1 MIPFKSDN
9 SYDFRRQLYEKIHNA
24 YPDCYPVIIERQNR
38 QDPEILKHKFLVPN
52 MSTMILIIREA
63 RNHMNLNSPE
73 DCIIF
78 YVDGKLIPVSYLI
91 DDVYEKYHDKD
102 GFLYLTYTTEST
114 FG

>member
-1 MIPFKSDN
+1 MSPFKFNN
-9 SYDFRRQLYEKIHNA
+9 SYEVRRQLYEKINNA

-38 QDPEILKHKFLVPN
+38 HDPEIRKFKFLVPN
-52 MSTMILIIREA
+52 MSTMISIIREA
-63 RNHMNLNSPE
+63 RCHMNLNSPK

-78 YVDGKLIPVSYLI
+78 YVNGKLIPVGYLV
-91 DDVYEKYHDKD
+91 DHVYEKYHDED